1 MIWAELA
8 RIALIG
14 TDQTA
19 IPEHIMDL
27 LAARGMDTTSS
38 ADQLLLDSAAVFNQ
52 MRKAGLIVPKY
63 EGTPPSQI
71 DVPASSKICS
81 YRVIRMLRKT
91 LDGTHPYA
99 LNEFLTHMIRQG
111 KQLPPEF
118 LPEIFEASLKD
129 AAMWEILSDR
139 LDERA
144 RRLIQLNPEWEGLA
158 LPADGMDWYNAGPS
172 GKKLLFDHLHR
183 SEPEQAVALLET
195 DWPLLDFRL
204 KLEFLEE
211 ISKSLS
217 TADEAFLNTLKNDKR
232 KEVRLKARDLLASL
246 PGSAFAQELFTLI
259 KPFFEVHDKLMVSI
273 RLPDELP
280 TATEDY
286 GIDLTKAK
294 KKFGS
299 GVKASWLAAVV
310 SRIAP
315 SFWEK
320 YLSAKPRNII
330 AAFYESHLGD
340 VLGQALL
347 AAVIRHQNAEWA
359 EQLVR
364 HEVGRGVVNTW
375 PNAEIRKVIK
385 LLSPVIFNDIAY
397 YYLQYNGSM
406 LEEENHIVTRMLL
419 SREFIWEEKLSRMVI
434 EGFRQW
440 MTETQTF
447 FWNLLHYQ
455 RILESAAYNVPTS
468 LLDAFGRD
476 WPYHSPVWP
485 RWEGAVQRFLKTLSF
500 RKDMISALQDK

>member
-14 TDQTA
+14 TDQTT
-19 IPEHIMDL
+19 IPDHVMDL
-27 LAARGMDTTSS
+27 LAARGMDTSSS
-38 ADQLLLDSAAVFNQ
+38 ADRLLLDSAAVFNQ
-52 MRKAGLIVPKY
+52 MRKAGLVIPKY
-63 EGTPPSQI
+63 QGNTPSKI
-71 DVPASSKICS
+71 DIPETSKICS
-81 YRVIRMLRKT
+81 YRVIRMLRKI
-91 LDGTHPYA
+91 LDGTHPHA
-99 LNEFLTHMIRQG
+99 LNEFLGHMVKQE

-129 AAMWEILSDR
+129 QAMWEILSDR

-144 RRLIQLNPEWEGLA
+144 RWLIQLNPEWEGLA
-158 LPADGMDWYNAGPS
+158 LPTDGLDWYNAGPR
-172 GKKLLFDHLHR
+172 GKKLLFDQLHR
-183 SEPEQAVALLET
+183 SEPEQAIALLET

-204 KLEFLEE
+204 KLEFLEVV
-211 ISKSLS
+211 SNSLS
-217 TADEAFLNTLKNDKR
+217 PTDEAFLNDLKNDKR

-246 PGSAFAQELFTLI
+246 SDSTFAQDLFTLV
-259 KPFFEVHDKLMVSI
+259 KPFFEVHDKLIVSI

-294 KKFGS
+294 KKYGS

-310 SRIAP
+310 SRISP
-315 SFWEK
+315 SFWEE

-340 VLGQALL
+340 VLSQALV
-347 AAVIRHQNAEWA
+347 AAVVRHQNAEWA

-364 HEVGRGVVNTW
+364 HEVGRGLPNTW
-375 PNAEIRKVIK
+375 PNADVRQVMK
-385 LLSPVIFNDIAY
+385 LLSPATFNDIAY

-419 SREFIWEEKLSRMVI
+419 LREFVWEEKLARMVI

-440 MTETQTF
+440 MAETQTF

-455 RILESAAYNVPTS
+455 RILESAAYNVPPN
-468 LLDAFGRD
+468 LIDAFGRD

-485 RWEGAVQRFLKTLSF
+485 RWEAAVQRFLKTLSF
-500 RKDMISALQDK
+500 RKDMILALQEK

>member
-14 TDQTA
+14 TDQTV
-19 IPEHIMDL
+19 ISESIIDV
-27 LAARGMDTTSS
+27 LAARGMDTTSP

-52 MRKAGLIVPKY
+52 MRKAGLLIPKY
-63 EGTPPSQI
+63 EGSLPTPINIFPT
-71 DVPASSKICS
+71 ARICS
-81 YRVIRMLRKT
+81 FRVIRMLRKI
-91 LDGTHPYA
+91 LDGTHPHA
-99 LNEFLTHMIRQG
+99 LNEFLLHMVRQD

-129 AAMWEILSDR
+129 AAMWEVLSGR

-144 RRLIQLNPEWEGLA
+144 RWLIQLNPEWEGLA
-158 LPADGMDWYNAGPS
+158 APADGLDWYSTGPR
-172 GKKLLFDHLHR
+172 GKKLLFDHLR
-183 SEPEQAVALLET
+183 KSEAEQAIVLLET
-195 DWPLLDFRL
+195 EWPLLDFRL
-204 KLEFLEE
+204 KLEFLEVLE
-211 ISKSLS
+211 KSLIPS
-217 TADEAFLNTLKNDKR
+217 DEAFLNNVKEDKR
-232 KEVRLKARDLLASL
+232 KEVRLKARDLLTSL
-246 PGSAFAQELFTLI
+246 PTSRFSQALFDQI
-259 KPFFEVHDKLMVSI
+259 KPFFEAHEKLVVSI

-280 TATEDY
+280 SATEDY

-299 GVKASWLAAVV
+299 GVKAAWIAAVV

-315 SFWEK
+315 SLWEE

-340 VLGQALL
+340 VLGQALV
-347 AAVIRHQNAEWA
+347 AAVIRHQNADWA

-364 HEVGRGVVNTW
+364 HEVGRGLANTW
-375 PNAEIRKVIK
+375 ATADLRKVIK
-385 LLSPVIFNDIAY
+385 LLSPATFNDIAY

-419 SREFIWEEKLSRMVI
+419 LRDFAWDEQLSRMVI

-440 MTETQTF
+440 MAETQTF

-455 RILESAAYNVPTS
+455 RVLESAAYNIPPS
-468 LLDAFGRD
+468 LIDAFGRD

-485 RWEGAVQRFLKTLSF
+485 RWEAAVQRFLRTLSF
-500 RKDMISALQDK
+500 RNDMIIALQEK

>member
-14 TDQTA
+14 TDQTT
-19 IPEHIMDL
+19 IPENIMDL

-52 MRKAGLIVPKY
+52 MRKAGLIIPKHQ
-63 EGTPPSQI
+63 GTPPPQIDIPSNSQI
-71 DVPASSKICS
+71 CS
-81 YRVIRMLRKT
+81 FRVIRMLRKI

-99 LNEFLTHMIRQG
+99 LNEFLTHMVRQD

-129 AAMWEILSDR
+129 TTMWEVLSDR

-144 RRLIQLNPEWEGLA
+144 RWLIQLNPEWEGLA
-158 LPADGMDWYNAGPS
+158 SPADGIDWYNTGPS
-172 GKKLLFDHLHR
+172 GKKMLFDHLHK
-183 SEPEQAVALLET
+183 SEPEQALALLET
-195 DWPLLDFRL
+195 EWPLLDFRL
-204 KLEFLEE
+204 KLEFLDVLN
-211 ISKSLS
+211 KSLS
-217 TADEAFLNTLKNDKR
+217 PLDEAFLNELQKDKR
-232 KEVRLKARDLLASL
+232 KEVRMKARNLLATLS
-246 PGSAFAQELFTLI
+246 GSAFSQKLFDLI
-259 KPFFEVHDKLMVSI
+259 KPFFHTDDKLIVSI
-273 RLPDELP
+273 RLPEELP

-286 GIDLTKAK
+286 GIDLTKSK
-294 KKFGS
+294 KKFAS
-299 GVKASWLAAVV
+299 GIKASWLAAVV
-310 SRIAP
+310 SRISP
-315 SFWEK
+315 VVWEEH
-320 YLSAKPRNII
+320 LGAKPRNII

-340 VLGQALL
+340 VLGQALV
-347 AAVIRHQNAEWA
+347 AAIIRHQNSDWA

-364 HEVGRGVVNTW
+364 HEVGRGLPNTW
-375 PNAEIRKVIK
+375 QNSELRQLSK
-385 LLSPVIFNDIAY
+385 LLSPATFNDIAY

-419 SREFIWEEKLSRMVI
+419 LREFVWEEKLSRMVI

-455 RILESAAYNVPTS
+455 RILESAAYNVAPS

-485 RWEGAVQRFLKTLSF
+485 RWESAVQRFLKTLSF
-500 RKDMISALQDK
+500 RKDMITALQEK

>member
-14 TDQTA
+14 TDQTT
-19 IPEHIMDL
+19 IPENVMDL

-38 ADQLLLDSAAVFNQ
+38 ADQLILDSAAVFNQ
-52 MRKAGLIVPKY
+52 MRKAGLVIPKY
-63 EGTPPSQI
+63 QGDNPTQI
-71 DVPASSKICS
+71 DIPKHSKICS
-81 YRVIRMLRKT
+81 YKVIRMLRKI
-91 LDGTHPYA
+91 LDGTHPHA
-99 LNEFLTHMIRQG
+99 LNEFLLHMLKQD

-118 LPEIFEASLKD
+118 LPEIFEVSLKD
-129 AAMWEILSDR
+129 QAMWEILSDR

-144 RRLIQLNPEWEGLA
+144 RWLIRQNPEWEGLA
-158 LPADGMDWYNAGPS
+158 LPTDGLDWYNTGPR
-172 GKKLLFDHLHR
+172 GKKLLFEHLHR
-183 SEPEQAVALLET
+183 SEPEQAIALLET
-195 DWPLLDFRL
+195 EWSLLDFKL
-204 KLEFLEE
+204 KLEFLAVLG
-211 ISKSLS
+211 KRL
-217 TADEAFLNTLKNDKR
+217 TVADEPFLIELKDDRR

-246 PGSAFAQELFTLI
+246 PDSAFAQDLHSLV
-259 KPFFEVHDKLMVSI
+259 KPFFEAHDQLIVSI

-294 KKFGS
+294 KIYAS
-299 GVKASWLAAVV
+299 GVKASWLAALV

-340 VLGQALL
+340 VLGQALVV
-347 AAVIRHQNAEWA
+347 AVIRHQNAEWA

-364 HEVGRGVVNTW
+364 HEVGRGLPNTW
-375 PNAEIRKVIK
+375 SSTDMRKVMK
-385 LLSPVIFNDIAY
+385 LLSPATFNDIAY

-419 SREFIWEEKLSRMVI
+419 LREFVWEERLSRMII

-440 MTETQTF
+440 MAETQTF

-455 RILESAAYNVPTS
+455 RILESAGYNVPPS
-468 LLDAFGRD
+468 LIDAFSRD

-485 RWEGAVQRFLKTLSF
+485 RWEAAVQRFLKTLSF
-500 RKDMISALQDK
+500 RKDMITALQEK

>member
-19 IPEHIMDL
+19 IPENIMDL
-27 LAARGMDTTSS
+27 LAARGMDTSSS

-52 MRKAGLIVPKY
+52 MRKAGLIIPTHQGNPPPK
-63 EGTPPSQI
+63 I
-71 DVPASSKICS
+71 DIPETSKICS
-81 YRVIRMLRKT
+81 YRVIRMLRKI

-99 LNEFLTHMIRQG
+99 LNEFLSHMVRQD

-129 AAMWEILSDR
+129 AGMWEVLSDR

-144 RRLIQLNPEWEGLA
+144 RWLIQLNPEWHGLA
-158 LPADGMDWYNAGPS
+158 SASDGMDWYNIGPR
-172 GKKLLFDHLHR
+172 GKKILFDHLHK
-183 SEPEQAVALLET
+183 SEPEQAIALLET
-195 DWPLLDFRL
+195 EWSLLDYKI

-211 ISKSLS
+211 LAKSLTQS
-217 TADEAFLNTLKNDKR
+217 DEAFLNDLKKDKR
-232 KEVRLKARDLLASL
+232 KEVRLKARDLLANL
-246 PGSAFAQELFTLI
+246 PGSSFAQALSDLI
-259 KPFFEVHDKLMVSI
+259 KPFFQVHEKLVVSI
-273 RLPDELP
+273 HLPDELP
-280 TATEDY
+280 TAAEDY

-294 KKFGS
+294 KKFAS
-299 GVKASWLAAVV
+299 GVKASWVAAVV
-310 SRIAP
+310 SRISP
-315 SFWEK
+315 SFWED

-340 VLGQALL
+340 VLGQALVL
-347 AAVIRHQNAEWA
+347 AIIRHQNAEWA

-364 HEVGRGVVNTW
+364 HEMGRGLPNTW
-375 PNAEIRKVIK
+375 QYAELLQLTK
-385 LLSPVIFNDIAY
+385 LLTPTTFNDITY

-419 SREFIWEEKLSRMVI
+419 LREFPWEERLSRLVI

-440 MTETQTF
+440 MAETQTF

-455 RILESAAYNVPTS
+455 RILESAAYNVPPS
-468 LLDAFGRD
+468 LVDPFGRD

-485 RWEGAVQRFLKTLSF
+485 RWEAAVQRFLKTLSF
-500 RKDMISALQDK
+500 RKDMITALQEK